1 LFRPAVSLAKR
12 HRTFIIKSQNDEF
25 AKIQRLENDFSIK
38 ASLSTQHLFVGWLVE
53 FLFCNRFYSKLI
65 V

>member
-38 ASLSTQHLFVGWLVE
+38 VSLSTQHPKEGSVE
-53 FLFCNRFYSKLI
+53 NLTTFDGGEAE
-65 V
+65 